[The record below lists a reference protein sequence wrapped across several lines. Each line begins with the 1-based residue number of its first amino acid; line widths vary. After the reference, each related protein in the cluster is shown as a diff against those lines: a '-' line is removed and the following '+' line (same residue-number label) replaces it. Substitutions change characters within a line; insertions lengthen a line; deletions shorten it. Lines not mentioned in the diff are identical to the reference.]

1 MAWDLPGLVADFK
14 LTFSFARPD
23 SRPIR
28 HRLARAPGPHAM
40 KQYRIASFIRATTA
54 AWLVVSA
61 CAAATAQPAPL
72 RVGFVCPLTGGS
84 ADFGNSARLGAELA
98 AKEINE
104 VGGYLGRPVELVLR
118 DDKATPDE
126 GRRVAEDLVLQE
138 KVAFTIGYCNTG
150 VALKSLD
157 VYQDHRHLL
166 MVPVSTGSAVTAKYP
181 AAESFIFRLSPR
193 DTLQADFLVRE
204 VTQRRGLKKIA
215 LFADRTAYGE
225 GGLGDLKRFLADK
238 GLQPAHVARFDLG
251 VASLVDEV
259 RAAQAA
265 GAEAIIG
272 YSVGPELATLAGARQ
287 AARFTG
293 PLLGPWPMSFKTV
306 WDKSGGA
313 AEGAMMVQSIVP
325 DLSNE
330 RRSSFIARL
339 KRQAGGEPV
348 SSLMAAAQTYDALHL
363 MLRAVFQT
371 RGDTSGPALKAA
383 LENLQQ
389 PYPGVVTTHDRPFS
403 AQDHDAFTINM
414 IWLATWRSGALQFV
428 YSDDAKRA
436 AVIRRKG
443 N

>member
-1 MAWDLPGLVADFK
+1 MK
-14 LTFSFARPD
+14 L
-23 SRPIR
+23 
-28 HRLARAPGPHAM
+28 
-40 KQYRIASFIRATTA
+40 YRIASFARAT
-54 AWLVVSA
+54 
-61 CAAATAQPAPL
+61 AAACLAAVAVPTFAQPAPL
-72 RVGFVCPLTGGS
+72 RVGFVCPLSGGS
-84 ADFGNSARLGAELA
+84 SDFGNSARLGAELA

-104 VGGYLGRPVELVLR
+104 VGGYLGRPIELVPR
-118 DDKATPDE
+118 DDKANPDE
-126 GRRVAEDLVLQE
+126 GRRAAEDLVLKE
-138 KVAFTIGYCNTG
+138 KVAFTVGYCNTG

-157 VYQDHRHLL
+157 VYQDHKHLL

-225 GGLGDLKRFLADK
+225 GGLTDLKRFLADK
-238 GLQPAHVARFDLG
+238 GLQPVHVARFDLG

-272 YSVGPELATLAGARQ
+272 YSVGPELATLASARQ
-287 AARFTG
+287 AARFGG

-306 WDKSGGA
+306 WDKSVGA

-339 KRQAGGEPV
+339 KRQAGGEAV
-348 SSLMAAAQTYDALHL
+348 ASLMAAAQTYDALHL

-403 AQDHDAFTINM
+403 AQDHDAFTLNM
-414 IWLATWRSGALQFV
+414 IWLATWRNGALQFV
-428 YSDDAKRA
+428 YGEDAKRA
-436 AVIRRKG
+436 AVIRRKAG
-443 N
+443 G

>member
-1 MAWDLPGLVADFK
+1 MPPTRAA
-14 LTFSFARPD
+14 
-23 SRPIR
+23 I
-28 HRLARAPGPHAM
+28 ARAC
-40 KQYRIASFIRATTA
+40 TA
-54 AWLVVSA
+54 LALTLA
-61 CAAATAQPAPL
+61 ALAPAAAQQPASL
-72 RVGFVCPLTGGS
+72 RVGFVCPLSGGS

-98 AKEINE
+98 AQEINE
-104 VGGYLGRPVELVLR
+104 VGGYLGRPIELVLR

-126 GRRVAEDLVLQE
+126 GRRAAEDLVLKE

-166 MVPVSTGSAVTAKYP
+166 MVPVATGSAVTAKYP
-181 AAESFIFRLSPR
+181 AAESFVFRLSPR

-204 VTQRRGLKKIA
+204 ATQRRGFKRIA

-225 GGLGDLKRFLADK
+225 GGLTDLKRFLADAN
-238 GLQPAHVARFDLG
+238 LQPVHVARFDLG

-259 RAAQAA
+259 KAAQAA
-265 GAEAIIG
+265 GAEAIIA
-272 YSVGPELATLAGARQ
+272 YSVGPELARLAAARQ

-293 PLLGPWPMSFKTV
+293 ALYGPWPMSFRTV

-348 SSLMAAAQTYDALHL
+348 ASLMAAAQTYDALHL
-363 MLRAVFQT
+363 MLRALFQT
-371 RGDTSGPALKAA
+371 KGDTSGPALKAA

-389 PYPGVVTTHDRPFS
+389 PYAGVVTTHAQPFS
-403 AQDHDAFTINM
+403 AQDHDAFSLNM
-414 IWLATWRSGALQFV
+414 VWLATWRNGALQFV
-428 YSDDAKRA
+428 YADDAKKA
-436 AVIRRKG
+436 AVIRRKTP
-443 N
+443 

>member
-1 MAWDLPGLVADFK
+1 MKLYRVA
-14 LTFSFARPD
+14 SFAR
-23 SRPIR
+23 
-28 HRLARAPGPHAM
+28 A
-40 KQYRIASFIRATTA
+40 TA
-54 AWLVVSA
+54 AGCL
-61 CAAATAQPAPL
+61 AAMAAMPAFAQPGPL
-72 RVGFVCPLTGGS
+72 RVGFVCPLSGGS
-84 ADFGNSARLGAELA
+84 GDFGNSARLGAELA

-104 VGGYLGRPVELVLR
+104 VGGYLGRPIELVLR

-126 GRRVAEDLVLQE
+126 GRRAAEDLVLKE

-150 VALKSLD
+150 VALRSLD
-157 VYQDHRHLL
+157 VYQEHRHLL

-181 AAESFIFRLSPR
+181 AGESFIFRLSPR

-204 VTQRRGLKKIA
+204 VTQRRGLKRIA

-225 GGLGDLKRFLADK
+225 GGLTDLKRFLADK
-238 GLQPAHVARFDLG
+238 GLQPVHVARFDLG

-259 RAAQAA
+259 KAAQAA

-272 YSVGPELATLAGARQ
+272 YSVGPELATLASARQ
-287 AARFTG
+287 AARFGG

-348 SSLMAAAQTYDALHL
+348 ASLMAAAQTYDALHL

-371 RGDTSGPALKAA
+371 RGDTSGTALKAA

-403 AQDHDAFTINM
+403 AQDHDAFTLNM
-414 IWLATWRSGALQFV
+414 VWLATWRNGALQFV